1 MSDTDHTS
9 DPMSDALRRTDFYDR
24 GAAERR
30 VLTAEVAARSY
41 RERAEKA
48 ERERDALA
56 ARIERVR
63 ALHVR
68 TTISVLPCECP
79 GETHEAHV
87 PPDDCTTDLAV
98 CAACYELG
106 ESVYPYAY
114 EDGGIQHVEYPCP
127 TVRALDEDG
136 GE

>member
-56 ARIERVR
+56 ERAEKAEAKAARFAGLLGHQSRTLTDTIAAEVLRQKAEAWDEGHHAGHEEAR
-63 ALHVR
+63 AVHP
-68 TTISVLPCECP
+68 TY
-79 GETHEAHV
+79 
-87 PPDDCTTDLAV
+87 PDPTPN
-98 CAACYELG
+98 
-106 ESVYPYAY
+106 PYRQTEGA
-114 EDGGIQHVEYPCP
+114 
-127 TVRALDEDG
+127 
-136 GE
+136 

>member
-1 MSDTDHTS
+1 MSATDHTS

-48 ERERDALA
+48 ERERDAARAERDA
-56 ARIERVR
+56 ARAERDT
-63 ALHVR
+63 L
-68 TTISVLPCECP
+68 
-79 GETHEAHV
+79 
-87 PPDDCTTDLAV
+87 
-98 CAACYELG
+98 
-106 ESVYPYAY
+106 
-114 EDGGIQHVEYPCP
+114 
-127 TVRALDEDG
+127 RALDGGG